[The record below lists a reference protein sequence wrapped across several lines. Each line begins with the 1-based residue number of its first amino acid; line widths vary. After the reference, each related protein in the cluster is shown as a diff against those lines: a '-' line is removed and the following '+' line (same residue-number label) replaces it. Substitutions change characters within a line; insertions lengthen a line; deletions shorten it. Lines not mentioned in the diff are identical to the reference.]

1 MVVAIEPFSMLC
13 DIGPITMPSPW
24 MVSRTTLRVVM
35 AFSSTHWDTRRSS
48 VLFAVSNVILV
59 VVVIQDGP
67 GSISPRSRQRVAGL
81 AEGRRR
87 RQLVSRG
94 LSHKSPG
101 QLGIGISVQFLRIRI
116 LATCNIGRRGLSEDQ
131 QRQWVPARGFNK
143 VYQERPGIATAK
155 PKVILVILVI
165 LVNHGETKSHRT
177 KAISDNP
184 RATPGGKPANVY
196 AAPGR
201 THVTRA
207 GFQCGH
213 PCVFHCKRRS
223 CTVWS

>member
-1 MVVAIEPFSMLC
+1 
-13 DIGPITMPSPW
+13 MPSPW
-24 MVSRTTLRVVM
+24 MVSRTTLSVVT

-59 VVVIQDGP
+59 VVVIQDGQ

-101 QLGIGISVQFLRIRI
+101 QLGIGISVQFLRRHI
-116 LATCNIGRRGLSEDQ
+116 LATCNIGRRSLSEDQ
-131 QRQWVPARGFNK
+131 QRQWAPTRGFNK

-155 PKVILVILVI
+155 PKVILV
-165 LVNHGETKSHRT
+165 NHCETKSHRT

-184 RATPGGKPANVY
+184 RATPRGKPANVY

-207 GFQCGH
+207 GFQCGR
-213 PCVFHCKRRS
+213 PCVFLWRARS
-223 CTVWS
+223 IR